1 MQTTYQKNHEAF
13 TKNGRKGK
21 EYQVDHELYI
31 LNKTKNQMTN
41 TLPAD
46 HPMHNKTEYQREYIA
61 LRSKSYVCPV
71 YKMPSIPQE
80 LKKNHD
86 HIEYHKSVNN
96 WIAKDYY

>member
-46 HPMHNKTEYQREYIA
+46 HPMHNKTEY
-61 LRSKSYVCPV
+61 
-71 YKMPSIPQE
+71 
-80 LKKNHD
+80 
-86 HIEYHKSVNN
+86 
-96 WIAKDYY
+96 